1 MSISLNAFKGQ
12 PFILIMPLNEYLYT
26 LILEL
31 KATQGYEAIVILHE
45 HLYYLLMHLKGTQS
59 AL

>member
-1 MSISLNAFKGQ
+1 
-12 PFILIMPLNEYLYT
+12 MPLNEYLYT

-31 KATQGYEAIVILHE
+31 KAIQGYETIVILHE
-45 HLYYLLMHLKGTQS
+45 HLYYLLMHLKGTHS